1 MSVFVVYGQYE
12 RVIICIQKE
21 YIGTPVQCTGTP
33 LPFSHLLKIDSTVK
47 KPPEGFTNYRLFN
60 IVLLSIITSALYN
73 MYVL

>member
-1 MSVFVVYGQYE
+1 MYTKRVYWN
-12 RVIICIQKE
+12 
-21 YIGTPVQCTGTP
+21 TCTGTP

-73 MYVL
+73 MYFDMDPVYYCT